1 MSLVFNSFLEN
12 FLGIQLRA
20 MLGRSI
26 CLFHVYKE
34 QDAHFDRQK
43 NINRCIQLL
52 AFLQML
58 TEIVFP
64 TESLYWIVYNGTP
77 LYENVYKSFF
87 PYRYRAFAVAATP
100 EATYCICAVCAVS
113 STSFSAV
120 V

>member
-77 LYENVYKSFF
+77 LYGKCLLVILS
-87 PYRYRAFAVAATP
+87 
-100 EATYCICAVCAVS
+100 I
-113 STSFSAV
+113 
-120 V
+120 